1 MLLPQMLDSSFGPI
15 AVLHDAAAQRIAF
28 PRLPLR
34 IHCLG
39 RSLGISQAMTK
50 LQGVCFLWLLS
61 ERNVMEQ
68 DLAVTARAV
77 ST

>member
-1 MLLPQMLDSSFGPI
+1 MLLPQMPRLQLWSI

-34 IHCLG
+34 INCLG